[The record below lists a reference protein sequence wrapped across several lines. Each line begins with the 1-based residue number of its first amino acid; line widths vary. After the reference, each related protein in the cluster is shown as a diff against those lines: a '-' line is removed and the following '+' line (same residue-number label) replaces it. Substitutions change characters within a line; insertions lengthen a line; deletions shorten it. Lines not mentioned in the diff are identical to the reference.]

1 MSPLLFR
8 FFANRGITMQ
18 ATDYEQLEL
27 ALGRAGAVMGASE
40 CHGTL
45 CGLHCVGRINN
56 SEQLSSRALAQEGGE
71 QQAVA
76 DCRQALDELAR
87 HTRDILEHA
96 GLEFEPLLPHD
107 AHDLQ
112 ARVEAL
118 SAWCQGFLGGLGEAG
133 SGLLERLP
141 EDSREVVSDLVEISR
156 AGLEVDDS
164 SLDEQ
169 EGAYAEIVEYVRVG
183 VMLLLEDLN
192 PRAPEAP
199 VQDAPSGLH

>member
-1 MSPLLFR
+1 
-8 FFANRGITMQ
+8 MQ
-18 ATDYEQLEL
+18 ATDFEQLEL

-45 CGLHCVGRINN
+45 CGLHCVGHMKDN
-56 SEQLSSRALAQEGGE
+56 SQLLSRALGEGPGAGE
-71 QQAVA
+71 TVVG
-76 DCRQALDELAR
+76 CRQALDELTT

-118 SAWCQGFLGGLGEAG
+118 SAWCQGFLAGLGEAG
-133 SGLLERLP
+133 SGLLEKLP
-141 EDSREVVSDLVEISR
+141 DDSREVVSDLVEISR

-164 SLDEQ
+164 SLEEQ
-169 EGAYAEIVEYVRVG
+169 ESAYAEIVEYVRVG
-183 VMLLLEDLN
+183 VLLLLEDLH
-192 PRAPEAP
+192 PRAPDAP
-199 VQDAPSGLH
+199 VLETPSELH

>member
-1 MSPLLFR
+1 
-8 FFANRGITMQ
+8 MQ
-18 ATDYEQLEL
+18 ATDFEQLEL
-27 ALGRAGAVMGASE
+27 ALGRAGAVMGAAE

-45 CGLHCVGRINN
+45 CGMHCVGHVEN
-56 SEQLSSRALAQEGGE
+56 SAQLTARAMGEGSGE
-71 QQAVA
+71 GEAVA
-76 DCRQALDELAR
+76 LCEQTLEELAVQ
-87 HTRDILEHA
+87 TREILEHA

-118 SAWCQGFLGGLGEAG
+118 GSWCQGFLAGLAEAG
-133 SGLLERLP
+133 SGLLEKLP

-164 SLDEQ
+164 SLGEQ

-183 VMLLLEDLN
+183 VLLLLEDLN
-192 PRAPEAP
+192 PREPGAP
-199 VQDAPSGLH
+199 VAETPSGLH